1 MYCINCGVK
10 LADTEAKCPLCGVRV
25 YHPDLGIPSA
35 DPLYPKHRYPAPE
48 AESRAALIVITTVMA
63 IALLTSMYV
72 DYQFNKA
79 VTWSGFVTGGILVA
93 YVLLVLP
100 FWFKRVNPLIYVPGL
115 TATVALFLLYINH
128 VTEGSWFWGFALPVT
143 VYVGTGLTIQVHLLM
158 RRRDKVLTILG
169 CGFIAV
175 GFLMLLMEYWII
187 QVFDRVKFVGWS
199 VYPLISLSLF
209 GAMLI
214 FLAVNRRAREKME
227 RKFFI

>member
-1 MYCINCGVK
+1 MESSWRIRK
-10 LADTEAKCPLCGVRV
+10 PSVRCAV
-25 YHPDLGIPSA
+25 SGYIIRTWDVLLQIPFFQSTGILP
-35 DPLYPKHRYPAPE
+35 PE

-63 IALLTSMYV
+63 IALLTSMYI
-72 DYQFNKA
+72 DYQINKA
-79 VTWSGFVTGGILVA
+79 VTWSGFVTGGIVVA

-128 VTEGSWFWGFALPVT
+128 VTQGSWFWGFALPVT
-143 VYVGTGLTIQVHLLM
+143 VYVGTGLTIQVYLLM

-209 GAMLI
+209 GAMLV

>member
-1 MYCINCGVK
+1 M
-10 LADTEAKCPLCGVRV
+10 L
-25 YHPDLGIPSA
+25 
-35 DPLYPKHRYPAPE
+35 
-48 AESRAALIVITTVMA
+48 
-63 IALLTSMYV
+63 
-72 DYQFNKA
+72 
-79 VTWSGFVTGGILVA
+79 
-93 YVLLVLP
+93 
-100 FWFKRVNPLIYVPGL
+100 
-115 TATVALFLLYINH
+115 
-128 VTEGSWFWGFALPVT
+128 
-143 VYVGTGLTIQVHLLM
+143 LTIQVHLLM

>member
-1 MYCINCGVK
+1 MESSWRIRK
-10 LADTEAKCPLCGVRV
+10 PSVRCAV
-25 YHPDLGIPSA
+25 SGYIIRIWDVLLQIPFIPSTGIL
-35 DPLYPKHRYPAPE
+35 PRKQ
-48 AESRAALIVITTVMA
+48 SRAALIVITTVMA
-63 IALLTSMYV
+63 IALLTNMYV
-72 DYQFNKA
+72 DYQINHV
-79 VTWSGFVTGGILVA
+79 VTWSGFVTGGIVVA

-100 FWFKRVNPLIYVPGL
+100 FWFKRGNPMIYVLGL

-128 VTEGSWFWGFALPVT
+128 VTQGSWFWGFALPVT

-169 CGFIAV
+169 SGFIAV

>member
-25 YHPDLGIPSA
+25 YHPDLGTPSGE
-35 DPLYPKHRYPAPE
+35 PLYPRHRYPAPE
-48 AESRAALIVITTVMA
+48 TASKAAQIVVSTIMA
-63 IALLTSMYV
+63 IAMLTTLYI
-72 DYQFNKA
+72 DFQINKA
-79 VTWSGFVTGGILVA
+79 VTWSGFSTGGIVVA

-100 FWFKRVNPLIYVPGL
+100 FWFKRVNPLMYMPTL
-115 TATVALFLLYINH
+115 TVTVALFLLYINH
-128 VTEGSWFWGFALPVT
+128 VTRGSWFFGFALPVT
-143 VYVGTGLTIQVHLLM
+143 VYLGTVLTVQVYLLM

-175 GFLMLLMEYWII
+175 GMLMLLMEHLIYL
-187 QVFDRVKFVGWS
+187 VFERVHFVGWS
-199 VYPLISLSLF
+199 VYPLISLVLF
-209 GAMLI
+209 GAMFI